1 MKKFIKHIA
10 TVILFSLLVF
20 QTHAQIND
28 LKKQK
33 EKLEKEISFTKDKI
47 SDLKQKRSS
56 SLNELIALKKQ
67 ISTREELIQNINQQ
81 IQLLNKQIDG
91 SKSLI
96 RALNNDIEKLKKE
109 YAKMIYQTYV
119 NHNPYNNLMFV
130 FASST
135 FNEAFQR
142 MEYLK
147 EYSNYRVKQ
156 AELIKNTKLAL
167 ESEVQEME
175 EKKKEKIALK
185 KDQVEHQIT
194 LSEEQKEINNQIV
207 GLKEKEAQYLKIV
220 RKKEKDAQKINAQI
234 QKMIAEATK
243 KARKK
248 ESNSNIPVLTPEAL
262 ALSKSFSTNKGKL
275 PWPVERGTIVQGFGK
290 KPHPVLKGVY
300 TNNNGIDIMTTN
312 TAEVRAI
319 FDGEVM
325 NTFYHPIF
333 HRGVI
338 VMHGEFFTV
347 YLNLKEVYVHEGETV
362 KTKQKIGKV
371 FNDKDD
377 NSAEVHLEIWK
388 GTTLLNPSL
397 WLYK

>member
-1 MKKFIKHIA
+1 MKKFIKHIIFVLLI
-10 TVILFSLLVF
+10 TLFAF
-20 QTHAQIND
+20 PGNTQIND

-33 EKLEKEISFTKDKI
+33 EKLEKEISFTKNKI

-56 SLNELIALKKQ
+56 SLSELIALKKQ
-67 ISTREELIQNINQQ
+67 ITTREELIQNINQQ
-81 IQLLNKQIDG
+81 INLLDNQIEG

-96 RALNNDIEKLKKE
+96 KALNKDIEKLKQE
-109 YAKMIYQTYV
+109 YAKMVYQTYV

-156 AELIKNTKLAL
+156 AELINKTKQAL
-167 ESEVQEME
+167 ESEVKEME
-175 EKKKEKIALK
+175 EKKNEKIALK
-185 KDQVEHQIT
+185 KDQVEHQTT
-194 LSEEQKEINNQIV
+194 LSKEQKEINKQIS
-207 GLKEKEAQYLKIV
+207 GLKEKEAYYLKIV
-220 RKKEKDAQKINAQI
+220 RKKEKNAQKINAQI

-243 KARKK
+243 KSRKK
-248 ESNSNIPVLTPEAL
+248 EGSNIPILTPEAL

-275 PWPVERGTIVQGFGK
+275 PWPVERGTIVQRFGK

-300 TNNNGIDIMTTN
+300 TNNNGIDIMTIN

-319 FDGEVM
+319 FDGQVM

-338 VMHGEFFTV
+338 IMHGEFFTV
-347 YLNLKEVYVHEGETV
+347 YLNLKEVYVHEGENV
-362 KTKQKIGKV
+362 NTKQKIGKV
-371 FNDKDD
+371 FNDRDD